1 MLVRV
6 DTSSKLFGYPTLAIL
21 CFLGAVAC
29 AALLLLSILR
39 ADRKVNAQTRG
50 KRL

>member
-1 MLVRV
+1 
-6 DTSSKLFGYPTLAIL
+6 
-21 CFLGAVAC
+21 VAC
-29 AALLLLSILR
+29 ACALLLSILR